1 MRSWGLRGTPEG
13 PRREVRPKS
22 AGQTHMADESVGKP
36 DSVRSLPT
44 VAIIHLRP
52 LLPAAW
58 CDLPGGSGEQPS
70 NASAD
75 ARTHP
80 FDLAPSGVYRSTPVT
95 WDAGGLLHRL
105 FTLTS
110 VLKVPGTSSVGQRR
124 SVFCG
129 TVPRVT
135 PGGCYPPPCSVES
148 GLSST
153 SHSRRRDRLTDSSTS
168 KPSEQ
173 R

>member
-110 VLKVPGTSSVGQRR
+110 VLKVPGTSSVVGGGLL
-124 SVFCG
+124 SVALSRG
-129 TVPRVT
+129 SPRVGVT
-135 PGGCYPPPCSVES
+135 HHLALWSPDFP
-148 GLSST
+148 
-153 SHSRRRDRLTDSSTS
+153 RRRIRDAAIA
-168 KPSEQ
+168 
-173 R
+173 